1 MRVHQYLPICLGPV
15 FYLTFAFITLCAPPA
30 GDAQQRTGTPEV
42 PPASK
47 QTPPQRLAANG
58 DEPIIVNTD
67 LISLNVTVT
76 DIRGRYISG
85 LNKNAFTVID
95 NKIPQEI
102 TFFSDDDVP
111 VSLGIVFD
119 FSGSMSGDKI
129 KRSREALSRF
139 LETSH
144 ERDEYFLIGFN
155 SRPQLLLD
163 KTRDSKAVLD
173 KLTFVHPHGETAFY
187 DACYL
192 GVEKVTH
199 GTHPKRAILIISDGQ
214 DNNSRYTF
222 RDLRRLLKE
231 SDVIIYAIGIEG
243 ANDGL
248 LGMQGQAILDE
259 IAAVSGGMAFFP
271 STAAEMDNV
280 FERIAVELRHQYA
293 IGYKPTNFTGDG
305 KWHHVKV
312 KVTPPRGFR
321 YLSVRSRGGYY
332 AITNPR

>member
-1 MRVHQYLPICLGPV
+1 MRFHQRLPIHLKLV
-15 FYLTFAFITLCAPPA
+15 FYLTFVFVMLCVPPV
-30 GDAQQRTGTPEV
+30 GDAQQKIGARAV
-42 PPASK
+42 PSASK
-47 QTPPQRLAANG
+47 QTPSPHPAANG

-67 LISLNVTVT
+67 LISFNVTVT
-76 DIRGRYISG
+76 DIHGRYISG

-129 KRSREALSRF
+129 ERSREALSRF

-155 SRPQLLLD
+155 TRPQLLLD
-163 KTRDSKAVLD
+163 KTRDGKAVLD
-173 KLTFVHPHGETAFY
+173 RLTFAHPHGQTAFY

-222 RDLRRLLKE
+222 SDLRHLLKE

-243 ANDGL
+243 AGDGL
-248 LGMQGQAILDE
+248 LGIQGQAILDE
-259 IAAVSGGMAFFP
+259 IAAVSGGKAYFP
-271 STAAEMDNV
+271 STAAEMDIV

-312 KVTPPRGFR
+312 RVTPPRGFR
-321 YLSVRSRGGYY
+321 YLSVRSREGYY